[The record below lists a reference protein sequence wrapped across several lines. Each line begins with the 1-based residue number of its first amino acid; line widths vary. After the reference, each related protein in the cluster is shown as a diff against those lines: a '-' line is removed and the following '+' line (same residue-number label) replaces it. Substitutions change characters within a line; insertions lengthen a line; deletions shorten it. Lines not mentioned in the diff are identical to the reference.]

1 MDKELLDA
9 IGTLLDSRLK
19 PIEDRLKNIEERSTK
34 TEIVLENDIATQL
47 KLIYEGYAGLNEKVV
62 GSVINKEAIDDTTD
76 RVSTLEAVVKKHSTD
91 IKDLK
96 KKIG

>member
-34 TEIVLENDIATQL
+34 TEIVLENDIA
-47 KLIYEGYAGLNEKVV
+47 LN
-62 GSVINKEAIDDTTD
+62 
-76 RVSTLEAVVKKHSTD
+76 
-91 IKDLK
+91 
-96 KKIG
+96 